1 MSIDPYRSGDPAA
14 AERED
19 RARLRFFL
27 IGLVRLG
34 GAFVVLL
41 GVMMMLQRVSW
52 VQGATARYAGF
63 VLSVAGLFV
72 FAILTRLM
80 ARRWAS
86 PREP

>member
-19 RARLRFFL
+19 RARMRFFA

-34 GAFVVLL
+34 GAFIVFFGIV
-41 GVMMMLQRVSW
+41 MMLQRLSW

-63 VLSVAGLFV
+63 ALSVVGLFV